1 MRAWLIVPFA
11 VLLFSLTGCEEPQ
24 QMPIPEQTK
33 STSSTVEQTTTE
45 QTDHLIEETE
55 ESLVSYPSGSLLA
68 AVEA

>member
-11 VLLFSLTGCEEPQ
+11 VSLFLITGCEEPQ

-33 STSSTVEQTTTE
+33 SNSSTVEQTTTE

-55 ESLVSYPSGSLLA
+55 RNRL
-68 AVEA
+68 